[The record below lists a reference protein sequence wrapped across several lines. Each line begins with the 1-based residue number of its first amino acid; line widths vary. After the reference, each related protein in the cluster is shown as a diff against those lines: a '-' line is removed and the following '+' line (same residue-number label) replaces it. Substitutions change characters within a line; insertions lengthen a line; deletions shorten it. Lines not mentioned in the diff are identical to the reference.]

1 MHQVH
6 TRAGFPDE
14 PVNQI
19 MELDDVDGGHDG
31 TRSRPSSSGGRRQGV
46 ESTHSVFQSVQSQV
60 HQLGVSLESVTSH
73 IAALAQLASLAANSG
88 SQSFGGGAQG
98 SATPRLG
105 ASLRERPEAVDT
117 RAGENSC
124 PGC

>member
-1 MHQVH
+1 MN
-6 TRAGFPDE
+6 E
-14 PVNQI
+14 I
-19 MELDDVDGGHDG
+19 MQLDDVDGGHGG
-31 TRSRPSSSGGRRQGV
+31 TRSRPSSSGGPRQGV
-46 ESTHSVFQSVQSQV
+46 ESTHSVFQSVQSRV

-98 SATPRLG
+98 SATPRLA
-105 ASLRERPEAVDT
+105 ASLRERSEAVDT